1 MIENNQ
7 GKKTFGGRWKQAALV
22 PKIGNEMGKSRFKA
36 TFRLDNVCMFMC
48 VLLYCMVSASLIMQ
62 KKRTEIIGVLGGQI

>member
-22 PKIGNEMGKSRFKA
+22 PKIGNEMGKNRFKA
-36 TFRLDNVCMFMC
+36 TF
-48 VLLYCMVSASLIMQ
+48 
-62 KKRTEIIGVLGGQI
+62 T